1 MVNIRFIKKECR
13 LKNVICAVPFALA
26 ALLAMFALPV
36 FAEDQAPKITEET
49 PYVPS
54 PRIVVDTM
62 LRMADVRA
70 GDFLIDLGSGDGR
83 IIITAAEEY
92 NARGFGVDYDPR
104 LVRLANDNAKKAGV
118 ADRARFIEQNVFKT
132 DLGQASVVTIYLLPE
147 YNAVLKPTLLALK
160 PGTRIVSH
168 DYGIADWEPD
178 AQSKVVVPDK
188 PVGVEKASWIYYW
201 MVPAQVAGHWRSRIP
216 TARGA
221 TVLELKL
228 TQKYQMVEGTAKIGA
243 STVAI
248 ERLLLKGDLLS
259 FELTDGKR
267 PLHFEGRIS
276 GGQLSGQ
283 LLSGNKKHPWRALRI
298 DVPKV

>member
-1 MVNIRFIKKECR
+1 M
-13 LKNVICAVPFALA
+13 KNVFRAVPFALA
-26 ALLAMFALPV
+26 AMFAAFALPV
-36 FAEDQAPKITEET
+36 FAADAAPKITEET

-62 LRMADVRA
+62 LRMADVHE

-83 IIITAAEEY
+83 IIITAAAEY

-104 LVRLANDNAKKAGV
+104 LVRLATENAQKAGV
-118 ADRARFIEQNVFKT
+118 ADRARFVDQNVFKT
-132 DLGQASVVTIYLLPE
+132 DLAQASVVTIYLLPE

-168 DYGIADWEPD
+168 DYGIGDWEPD
-178 AQSKVVVPDK
+178 AASKVQVPEK

-201 MVPAQVAGHWRSRIP
+201 MVPAQVQGQWRSRIP
-216 TARGA
+216 AAKGA
-221 TVLELKL
+221 TALELNLKQHY
-228 TQKYQMVEGTAKIGA
+228 QKVEGTAKIGA

-248 ERLLLKGDLLS
+248 ERPLLKGDLLS
-259 FELTDGKR
+259 FDLSDGKQS
-267 PLHFEGRIS
+267 LHFEGRIS

-283 LLSGNKKHPWRALRI
+283 LLSGGKKLPWRALRI
-298 DVPKV
+298 DAPKG